1 MAIPSVY
8 IKQQFEMMEA
18 LCGCEGENK
27 YTISAAN
34 PQSESASTY
43 PFLYAKER
51 SECLHR
57 ICLEYYFS

>member
-34 PQSESASTY
+34 P
-43 PFLYAKER
+43 
-51 SECLHR
+51 
-57 ICLEYYFS
+57 